1 LGTRQIGTSSLFNG
15 IPSVE
20 IITPSGV
27 QQRGISISA

>member
-1 LGTRQIGTSSLFNG
+1 MFTG

-27 QQRGISISA
+27 EQRGISISA